1 MNILNPT
8 RGAVRRSLAI
18 VCAVAML
25 AVPTAAFA
33 NDDAEM
39 AKDAGVGLGSAIA
52 SLVYAPIKSFYALGG
67 VLVGSLAFAFSGGDA
82 DVARVVLEPSVLG
95 DYVITPDMLTGDRP
109 IQFFGQRSD
118 LQTSDIDRYR
128 EADSDVAAAPDGW

>member
-1 MNILNPT
+1 
-8 RGAVRRSLAI
+8 
-18 VCAVAML
+18 ML

-39 AKDAGVGLGSAIA
+39 AKSAGVGLGSAIA
-52 SLVYAPIKSFYALGG
+52 SLVYAPVKSLYALGG

-95 DYVITPDMLTGDRP
+95 DYVITRDQLTGDRS
-109 IQFFGQRSD
+109 IQFFGRRSD
-118 LQTSDIDRYR
+118 LQTGDIDRYR
-128 EADSDVAAAPDGW
+128 EAEADVAAAPDGW

>member
-1 MNILNPT
+1 MNQT

-18 VCAVAML
+18 ACAVAML

-39 AKDAGVGLGSAIA
+39 AKAAGVGLGSAIA
-52 SLVYAPIKSFYALGG
+52 SLVYAPVKSLYALGG

-95 DYVITPDMLTGDRP
+95 DYVITRDQLTGDRS
-109 IQFFGQRSD
+109 IQFFGR
-118 LQTSDIDRYR
+118 LPRFQTGDGDRYR
-128 EADSDVAAAPDGW
+128 EAETDVAAAPDGW

>member
-1 MNILNPT
+1 
-8 RGAVRRSLAI
+8 
-18 VCAVAML
+18 ML

-33 NDDAEM
+33 NDDSEM
-39 AKDAGVGLGSAIA
+39 AKAAGVGLGSAIA
-52 SLVYAPIKSFYALGG
+52 SLVYAPVKSFYALGG

-95 DYVITPDMLTGDRP
+95 DYVITPAQLTGDRP

-118 LQTSDIDRYR
+118 LQTSEIDRYR